1 MISDNMNRE
10 VKFGMRSEALA
21 NITKASSK
29 TTLPFPCFFETGHIL
44 LGKFMF
50 SARFRAIALLL
61 SKKRGTTKAVLLKVP
76 LFKGDLG
83 GSEFNGERGNL
94 KTGARGDRSFS
105 LPRHNS
111 YLVDRTLSA
120 KVTICYGTQISG
132 AVDSSSRRSL
142 DTSQSRRHDFHGS

>member
-61 SKKRGTTKAVLLKVP
+61 SKKREEKELLQNLLLKE
-76 LFKGDLG
+76 DAR